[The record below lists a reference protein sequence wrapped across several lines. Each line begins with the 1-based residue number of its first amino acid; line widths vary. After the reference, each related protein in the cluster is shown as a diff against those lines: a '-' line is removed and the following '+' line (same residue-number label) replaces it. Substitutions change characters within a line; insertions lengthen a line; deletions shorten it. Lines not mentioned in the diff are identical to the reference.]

1 MPAARFLAAVS
12 FRQGRTYH
20 DPVLD
25 VLAWSAWRRRRQAPA
40 PGIRSDHTVV
50 MRPSP
55 PAGYWAAVTTPPR
68 GPVR

>member
-25 VLAWSAWRRRRQAPA
+25 VLAWSAWRRRRQAPS
-40 PGIRSDHTVV
+40 PVRNGQTVV

-55 PAGYWAAVTTPPR
+55 PAGYWAAVTTPSR